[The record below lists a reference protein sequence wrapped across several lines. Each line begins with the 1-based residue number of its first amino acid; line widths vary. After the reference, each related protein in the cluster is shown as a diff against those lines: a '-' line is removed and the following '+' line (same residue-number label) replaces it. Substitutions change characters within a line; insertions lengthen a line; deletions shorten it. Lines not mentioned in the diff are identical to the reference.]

1 MGQCWRIS
9 RTSCTSL
16 SRNAI
21 IFRCNSLCHIELMC
35 HLFKPRGSGFTVSP
49 LFGGFQGFQ
58 VFCDLA
64 DGFSGLGSKV
74 TELLHDSYSGRGI
87 LTWGLA
93 PVSYSNSVSP
103 PTTLIPFVSD
113 HLACR
118 QPPQI
123 DYLTSF
129 FQTPMKDLY
138 HQLNS
143 TLGAVHLASNSSF
156 FCPLTLRGGLGRR
169 PSSPTTFPLLNCD
182 VRASLCLYLL

>member
-1 MGQCWRIS
+1 MRVIVCRLCSEKLIVWRPLAKERLSCMGQYWRIS

-74 TELLHDSYSGRGI
+74 IELLHDSYSGRGI

-103 PTTLIPFVSD
+103 PHNPD
-113 HLACR
+113 
-118 QPPQI
+118 
-123 DYLTSF
+123 
-129 FQTPMKDLY
+129 
-138 HQLNS
+138 
-143 TLGAVHLASNSSF
+143 
-156 FCPLTLRGGLGRR
+156 PLCLR
-169 PSSPTTFPLLNCD
+169 PSGLQA
-182 VRASLCLYLL
+182 ASSD

>member
-1 MGQCWRIS
+1 MLQCFYRS
-9 RTSCTSL
+9 ASD
-16 SRNAI
+16 
-21 IFRCNSLCHIELMC
+21 
-35 HLFKPRGSGFTVSP
+35 
-49 LFGGFQGFQ
+49 GFQGFQ

-74 TELLHDSYSGRGI
+74 TELLQDSYSGRGI

-103 PTTLIPFVSD
+103 ALPFVFNG
-113 HLACR
+113 LTCR
-118 QPPQI
+118 RSSWV
-123 DYLTSF
+123 DCLSSF
-129 FQTPMKDLY
+129 FPNAQTPMKDLY

-143 TLGAVHLASNSSF
+143 TLGAIHLASNSSF

-182 VRASLCLYLL
+182 VRASLCLCLL